1 MERYSEYKDSGVKWL
16 GEIPSHW
23 EVEPFGK
30 HFSFRKGLPI
40 TKANLIDSGEA
51 VISYGQIHAKENL
64 GTTLSVSLV
73 RYVSR
78 DYLKSHPQCLLTKDD
93 FVFADTSEDIGG
105 SGNFV
110 YNDFPANIFAG
121 YHTIVAKQSGL
132 YNPSYYAYLFKSE
145 CWRNHVRSLVNGVK
159 VYSIGRKQLKS
170 NFLLFPS
177 YKEQDAIVRYLDAAT
192 SKIDKAIAMQQK
204 MIDLLNERKQIIIQ
218 NAVTKGLDENVE
230 MKDSGV
236 EWIGMIPKHWEISKL
251 KYLIDAPLKYGANE
265 ASDLI
270 DYSCPRYIRITDIDA
285 NGKLKE
291 ETYRSLPMSK
301 AESYL
306 LKKGD
311 LLFARSGA
319 TVGKAFLFEEDYA
332 ACYAGYLIKAHMDQ
346 HKVLPKFVYLYTQ
359 TFAYQHWK
367 ESIFIQATIQNI
379 SGEKYANMQ
388 IAIPTIEEQNN
399 IIDMLTPKMQRFDSA
414 ISNCQRQITLLQ
426 ERKQIIINELVTG
439 KVKVS

>member
-1 MERYSEYKDSGVKWL
+1 MERYSEYKDSGIYYIPL
-16 GEIPSHW
+16 IPSSW
-23 EVEPFGK
+23 NVLKGK
-30 HFSFRKGLPI
+30 ILFKEEKRPIRQQDEIVTCFRDGQVTLRKNRRLEGFTNSLKEIGYQGIRKGDL
-40 TKANLIDSGEA
+40 
-51 VISYGQIHAKENL
+51 VIHNMDA
-64 GTTLSVSLV
+64 
-73 RYVSR
+73 
-78 DYLKSHPQCLLTKDD
+78 
-93 FVFADTSEDIGG
+93 
-105 SGNFV
+105 
-110 YNDFPANIFAG
+110 FAG
-121 YHTIVAKQSGL
+121 AIGVSDSDGKGTPVYAVCTPIREDVNQ
-132 YNPSYYAYLFKSE
+132 YYY
-145 CWRNHVRSLVNGVK
+145 C
-159 VYSIGRKQLKS
+159 
-170 NFLLFPS
+170 FLLRFLAKIGFIQSLAKGIRERSTDFRYGDFKELLLPVPS
-177 YKEQDAIVRYLDAAT
+177 RAEQDAIVRYLDAAT

-236 EWIGMIPKHWEISKL
+236 EWIGMIPKHWKISKL

-367 ESIFIQATIQNI
+367 ESFFIQATIQNI

-414 ISNCQRQITLLQ
+414 ITNCQRQITLLQ
-426 ERKQIIINELVTG
+426 ERKQIIINEVVTG

>member
-64 GTTLSVSLV
+64 GTTLSESLV

-218 NAVTKGLDENVE
+218 NAVTKGIDENVE

-236 EWIGMIPKHWEISKL
+236 EWIGMIPKHWKIIRIKHLAKLQSGSNLTSNEISDTGSYPVYGGNGLRGFYGSYNCEGSYVLIGRQGALCGNINYAEDKFWATEHAVVCYPKK
-251 KYLIDAPLKYGANE
+251 KYNTLWFGEVLRLMDLGQYSL
-265 ASDLI
+265 ASAQPGLAVE
-270 DYSCPRYIRITDIDA
+270 RI
-285 NGKLKE
+285 
-291 ETYRSLPMSK
+291 
-301 AESYL
+301 
-306 LKKGD
+306 KG
-311 LLFARSGA
+311 
-319 TVGKAFLFEEDYA
+319 
-332 ACYAGYLIKAHMDQ
+332 
-346 HKVLPKFVYLYTQ
+346 LYMP
-359 TFAYQHWK
+359 YP
-367 ESIFIQATIQNI
+367 S
-379 SGEKYANMQ
+379 
-388 IAIPTIEEQNN
+388 IEEQNKIALFLKQN
-399 IIDMLTPKMQRFDSA
+399 IGKIDLYARH
-414 ISNCQRQITLLQ
+414 CQRQITLLQ
-426 ERKQIIINELVTG
+426 ERKQIIINEVVTG

>member
-23 EVEPFGK
+23 EVEPFGR

-64 GTTLSVSLV
+64 GTTMSESLV

-78 DYLKSHPQCLLTKDD
+78 DYLKSYPQCLLTKDD

-132 YNPSYYAYLFKSE
+132 YNPRYYAYLFKSE
-145 CWRNHVRSLVNGVK
+145 CWRNHIRSLVNGVK

-177 YKEQDAIVRYLDAAT
+177 YKEQDAIVLYLDAAT

-236 EWIGMIPKHWEISKL
+236 EWIGMIPKHWEIIKIKHLAKL
-251 KYLIDAPLKYGANE
+251 QSGSNLTSNEISDTGSYPVYGGNGLRGFYGSYNCEGSYVLIGRQGALCGNINYAE
-265 ASDLI
+265 DKFWATEHAVVCYPKKTYNTLWFGEVLRLMNLGQYSLASAQPGLAVE
-270 DYSCPRYIRITDIDA
+270 RI
-285 NGKLKE
+285 
-291 ETYRSLPMSK
+291 
-301 AESYL
+301 
-306 LKKGD
+306 KG
-311 LLFARSGA
+311 
-319 TVGKAFLFEEDYA
+319 
-332 ACYAGYLIKAHMDQ
+332 
-346 HKVLPKFVYLYTQ
+346 LYVPNP
-359 TFAYQHWK
+359 
-367 ESIFIQATIQNI
+367 S
-379 SGEKYANMQ
+379 
-388 IAIPTIEEQNN
+388 IEEQNKIALFLKQN
-399 IIDMLTPKMQRFDSA
+399 IGKIDLYARH
-414 ISNCQRQITLLQ
+414 CQRQIALLQ
-426 ERKQIIINELVTG
+426 ERKQIIINEVVTG

>member
-64 GTTLSVSLV
+64 GTTLSESLV
-73 RYVSR
+73 RYVSH

-93 FVFADTSEDIGG
+93 FVFADTSEDIAG

-132 YNPSYYAYLFKSE
+132 YNPSYYAYLFNSE
-145 CWRNHVRSLVNGVK
+145 CWRNHIRSLVNGVK

-236 EWIGMIPKHWEISKL
+236 EWIGMIPKHWRKDKAMRLFGLYGSGTTPRENSNGGNFPWINSGDLNNSNLTVSSKFVSEKMIKDIPAL
-251 KYLIDAPLKYGANE
+251 KVYPQNSIIIAMYGA
-265 ASDLI
+265 SI
-270 DYSCPRYIRITDIDA
+270 
-285 NGKLKE
+285 GK
-291 ETYRSLPMSK
+291 
-301 AESYL
+301 
-306 LKKGD
+306 
-311 LLFARSGA
+311 
-319 TVGKAFLFEEDYA
+319 
-332 ACYAGYLIKAHMDQ
+332 
-346 HKVLPKFVYLYTQ
+346 
-359 TFAYQHWK
+359 
-367 ESIFIQATIQNI
+367 
-379 SGEKYANMQ
+379 
-388 IAIPTIEEQNN
+388 IAISRIKCCTNQACFVLSFPCNKIQLEYAFYSLMACKVKWIEQSQGGTQPNINADIIKQTWLAFPLIEEQGKIVSYIQEKCND
-399 IIDMLTPKMQRFDSA
+399 IEKASDR
-414 ISNCQRQITLLQ
+414 CQRQITLLQ
-426 ERKQIIINELVTG
+426 ERKQIIINEVVTG

>member
-23 EVEPFGK
+23 EVMPLKSFIKFEKGK
-30 HFSFRKGLPI
+30 TPKEFSDENIGLPYLTMDYLRSRDNKI
-40 TKANLIDSGEA
+40 VKYPTTSIGLFKIEESEALVLWDGANAGEFILSKKGYLGSTMAKISGYRE
-51 VISYGQIHAKENL
+51 YFNNL
-64 GTTLSVSLV
+64 YFYYFLKMLEPTSKDFANGTTIPHFDASILINYHYPIPPIDEQIV
-73 RYVSR
+73 
-78 DYLKSHPQCLLTKDD
+78 
-93 FVFADTSEDIGG
+93 IG
-105 SGNFV
+105 S
-110 YNDFPANIFAG
+110 
-121 YHTIVAKQSGL
+121 
-132 YNPSYYAYLFKSE
+132 
-145 CWRNHVRSLVNGVK
+145 
-159 VYSIGRKQLKS
+159 
-170 NFLLFPS
+170 
-177 YKEQDAIVRYLDAAT
+177 YLDAAT

-270 DYSCPRYIRITDIDA
+270 DYSCPRYIRITDIDT

-291 ETYRSLPMSK
+291 ETYRSLPMNK
-301 AESYL
+301 AEPYL

-332 ACYAGYLIKAHMDQ
+332 ACYAGYLIKAHMDLQ
-346 HKVLPKFVYLYTQ
+346 KVLPKFVYLYTQ
-359 TFAYQHWK
+359 TFAYQRWK

-379 SGEKYANMQ
+379 SGERYANMQ
-388 IAIPTIEEQNN
+388 IPMPTLEEQNK

-414 ISNCQRQITLLQ
+414 ITNCQRQITLLQ
-426 ERKQIIINELVTG
+426 ERKQIIINEVVTG

>member
-1 MERYSEYKDSGVKWL
+1 MERYSEYKDSRVKWL

-23 EVEPFGK
+23 EVEPFGR

-40 TKANLIDSGEA
+40 TKANLIESGEA
-51 VISYGQIHAKENL
+51 VISYGQIHSKENL
-64 GTTLSVSLV
+64 GTTLSESLV
-73 RYVSR
+73 RYVSH

-93 FVFADTSEDIGG
+93 FIFADTSEDIAG

-132 YNPSYYAYLFKSE
+132 YNPRYYAYLFKSE
-145 CWRNHVRSLVNGVK
+145 CWRNHIRSLVNGVK

-218 NAVTKGLDENVE
+218 NAVTKGLDDKVE

-236 EWIGMIPKHWEISKL
+236 EWIGMIPKHWEI
-251 KYLIDAPLKYGANE
+251 
-265 ASDLI
+265 
-270 DYSCPRYIRITDIDA
+270 IRIKHLAKLQSGSNLTSNEISDTGSYPVYGG
-285 NGKLKE
+285 NGLRGFYGSYNCEGSYVLIGRQGALCGNINYAEDKFWATEHAVVCYPKKKYNTLWFGE
-291 ETYRSLPMSK
+291 VLRLMNLGQYSLASAQPGL
-301 AESYL
+301 AVERI
-306 LKKGD
+306 KG
-311 LLFARSGA
+311 
-319 TVGKAFLFEEDYA
+319 
-332 ACYAGYLIKAHMDQ
+332 
-346 HKVLPKFVYLYTQ
+346 LYVPNP
-359 TFAYQHWK
+359 
-367 ESIFIQATIQNI
+367 S
-379 SGEKYANMQ
+379 
-388 IAIPTIEEQNN
+388 IEEQNKIALFLKQN
-399 IIDMLTPKMQRFDSA
+399 IDKIDLYARH
-414 ISNCQRQITLLQ
+414 CQRQIALLQ
-426 ERKQIIINELVTG
+426 ERKQIIINEVVTG

>member
-64 GTTLSVSLV
+64 GTTLSESLV

-145 CWRNHVRSLVNGVK
+145 CWRNHVRSMVNGVK

-218 NAVTKGLDENVE
+218 NAVTKGIDENVE

-236 EWIGMIPKHWEISKL
+236 EWIGMIPKHWKIIRIKHLAKLQSGSNLTSNEISDTGSYPVYGGNGLRGFYGSYNCEGSYVLIGRQGALCGNINYAEDKFWATEHAVVCYPKK
-251 KYLIDAPLKYGANE
+251 KYNTLWFGEVLRLMDLGQYSL
-265 ASDLI
+265 ASAQPGLAVE
-270 DYSCPRYIRITDIDA
+270 RI
-285 NGKLKE
+285 
-291 ETYRSLPMSK
+291 
-301 AESYL
+301 
-306 LKKGD
+306 KG
-311 LLFARSGA
+311 
-319 TVGKAFLFEEDYA
+319 
-332 ACYAGYLIKAHMDQ
+332 
-346 HKVLPKFVYLYTQ
+346 LYMP
-359 TFAYQHWK
+359 YP
-367 ESIFIQATIQNI
+367 S
-379 SGEKYANMQ
+379 
-388 IAIPTIEEQNN
+388 IEEQNKIALFLKQN
-399 IIDMLTPKMQRFDSA
+399 IGKIDLYARH
-414 ISNCQRQITLLQ
+414 CQRQITLLQ
-426 ERKQIIINELVTG
+426 ERKQIIINEVVTG

>member
-23 EVEPFGK
+23 EVMPLKSFIKFEKGK
-30 HFSFRKGLPI
+30 TPKEFSNENIGLPYLTMDYLRSRDNKI
-40 TKANLIDSGEA
+40 VKYPTASIGLFKIEESEALVLWDGANAGEFILSKKGYLGSTMAKISG
-51 VISYGQIHAKENL
+51 YKEYFNNL
-64 GTTLSVSLV
+64 YFYYFLKMLEPTSKDFANGTTIPHFDASILINYHYPIPPIDEQIV
-73 RYVSR
+73 
-78 DYLKSHPQCLLTKDD
+78 
-93 FVFADTSEDIGG
+93 IG
-105 SGNFV
+105 S
-110 YNDFPANIFAG
+110 
-121 YHTIVAKQSGL
+121 
-132 YNPSYYAYLFKSE
+132 
-145 CWRNHVRSLVNGVK
+145 
-159 VYSIGRKQLKS
+159 
-170 NFLLFPS
+170 
-177 YKEQDAIVRYLDAAT
+177 YLDAAT

-251 KYLIDAPLKYGANE
+251 KYLIDEPLKYGANE

-270 DYSCPRYIRITDIDA
+270 DYSCPRYIRITDIDT

-291 ETYRSLPMSK
+291 ETYRSLPMNK
-301 AESYL
+301 AEPYL

-332 ACYAGYLIKAHMDQ
+332 ACYAGYLIKTHMDLQ
-346 HKVLPKFVYLYTQ
+346 KVLPKFVYLYTQ
-359 TFAYQHWK
+359 TFAYQRWK

-379 SGEKYANMQ
+379 SGERYANMQ
-388 IAIPTIEEQNN
+388 IPMPTLEEQNK

-414 ISNCQRQITLLQ
+414 ITNCQRQITLLQ